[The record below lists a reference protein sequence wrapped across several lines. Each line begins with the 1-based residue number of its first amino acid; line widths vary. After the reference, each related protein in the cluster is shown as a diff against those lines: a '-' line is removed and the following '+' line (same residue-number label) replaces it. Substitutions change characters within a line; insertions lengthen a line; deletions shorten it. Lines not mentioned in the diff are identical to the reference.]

1 VLAGALLEL
10 SGRAQEGAGQALATG
25 ALEDGRAWSKFQQI
39 CQAQGGM
46 RTPPTSK
53 YRKVLSAGS
62 DGVVKA
68 IDNRRIA
75 RLAKLAGAPEDKAAG
90 IDLHVR
96 LGDSIA
102 RGTPLLTLHAEAE
115 GELAYALNYADA
127 NADIIR
133 IAEP

>member
-1 VLAGALLEL
+1 
-10 SGRAQEGAGQALATG
+10 
-25 ALEDGRAWSKFQQI
+25 
-39 CQAQGGM
+39 
-46 RTPPTSK
+46 
-53 YRKVLSAGS
+53 
-62 DGVVKA
+62 VVKA

-115 GELAYALNYADA
+115 GELTYALNYADA